1 MTTDVMIQKSY
12 RFESQADANAATP
25 PFLRL
30 LAGVGF
36 SRRFANARGEDVGQN
51 FFEQLAGSERG
62 EIPVEADVGLLFED
76 QDEPGEMGLHLCAM
90 GVEATEVQQRGGFAP
105 WEFARRRCAEP
116 AHKAAND
123 GAQQMRHFMDG
134 HSNQLLR
141 TGAGKLSGVEPN
153 PAGPV
158 ADRVMIAR
166 RGRRMLIAHKQAHV
180 IYINSR
186 DGPARLPDVSLKAQP
201 RRAFDRFPFFIE
213 DAETRREECSQP
225 PTICRSS
232 SFCAAVLRNGR
243 ASMASRNAWVIVFE
257 TRLMRSAPAL
267 STVGAAF
274 GGVGG

>member
-1 MTTDVMIQKSY
+1 
-12 RFESQADANAATP
+12 
-25 PFLRL
+25 
-30 LAGVGF
+30 
-36 SRRFANARGEDVGQN
+36 
-51 FFEQLAGSERG
+51 
-62 EIPVEADVGLLFED
+62 
-76 QDEPGEMGLHLCAM
+76 
-90 GVEATEVQQRGGFAP
+90 
-105 WEFARRRCAEP
+105 
-116 AHKAAND
+116 
-123 GAQQMRHFMDG
+123 MRHFMDG

-141 TGAGKLSGVEPN
+141 TGSGKLSGVESN

-180 IYINSR
+180 IYINLR
-186 DGPARLPDVSLKAQP
+186 DGPTRLPYVSLKAQP
-201 RRAFDRFPFFIE
+201 SRAFDRFPFSLR
-213 DAETRREECSQP
+213 TPKPVGKNVPSP

-267 STVGAAF
+267 SRVGAAF